1 MQNLSQ
7 LDKNALSKII
17 RGFANKIFQSE
28 AQFQFDLAWKLQQE
42 GWGKAKLEDMRMK
55 VNKNNGKIGKCYTDI
70 VLEQGGYSVA
80 IELKYK
86 TAEYIDPNNRI
97 YLLDHDAVDLGR
109 YDYLWD
115 VHRIELLAGKGNN
128 KEMDGEVEVLEGYNK
143 GFAVLLTNEKNYWD
157 KKYMKPE
164 NGSQVNDNQFR
175 IGCINGRGG
184 QLFDKDLD
192 WKRDAVKYPNN
203 YHYYP
208 ATVLTKTIAK
218 NPTSYAQPI
227 HLSQAYKYEWED
239 YLVTSQQNGDFKFV
253 IIEVPEK

>member
-1 MQNLSQ
+1 MPNLSQ
-7 LDKNALSKII
+7 LDKNALSNII

-28 AQFQFDLAWKLQQE
+28 AQFQFDLAWKLQQK

-128 KEMDGEVEVLEGYNK
+128 TEIDGKVEVIEGCDK
-143 GFAVLLTNEKNYWD
+143 GFAVLLTNENKYWKQDYNNSANID
-157 KKYMKPE
+157 KE
-164 NGSQVNDNQFR
+164 FL
-175 IGCINGRGG
+175 IGDCTPNLYRT
-184 QLFDKDLD
+184 LMD
-192 WKRDAVKYPNN
+192 WKKDPNKCPNN
-203 YHYYP
+203 YMFYP
-208 ATVLTKTIAK
+208 KTVLTKTNK
-218 NPTSYAQPI
+218 PTFRAQPI
-227 HLSQAYKYEWED
+227 HLNQAYKYEWED
-239 YLVTSQQNGDFKFV
+239 YHNTQQPNGDFKFV
-253 IIEVPEK
+253 IIEV